1 MNEVWRA
8 ATQPARNP
16 ALARRSMRDR
26 NVMSHAPVHQMV
38 TRDTSS
44 PLNNAFLSWL
54 NHELRSPLNACVMWL
69 DVLALSPQPD
79 KLTQAVETIKR
90 NLARQA
96 RLVNDLNDA
105 GKVSSGGLEMRLG
118 PLDLVA
124 LLQRNLDAWQVLAA
138 GRQIALEH
146 TFELDVA
153 PVHGDPER
161 LTQAANHLVE
171 SAIAST
177 PGSGRVSLRLSGTD
191 AVCIL
196 EVEDTGA
203 ALSTEDVAN
212 LGTPLWRAPTTLRAR
227 AGLGLGI
234 AVAHHIAERHGGSL
248 AAASST
254 SGVRFTLTL
263 PLAARGRETGTV

>member
-1 MNEVWRA
+1 MNMEWRE
-8 ATQPARNP
+8 ATQPARNSAP
-16 ALARRSMRDR
+16 ARRSMRNR
-26 NVMSHAPVHQMV
+26 NVMSHTPVHQMV

-79 KLTQAVETIKR
+79 KLAQAVETIKR

-124 LLQRNLDAWQVLAA
+124 LLERNLSAWQVLAA
-138 GRQIALEH
+138 ARQIAFH
-146 TFELDVA
+146 HAFELDAA

-161 LTQAANHLVE
+161 LAQAANHLVE

-177 PGSGRVSLRLSGTD
+177 ASGGRVSLRLSGTD
-191 AVCIL
+191 GHCVVD
-196 EVEDTGA
+196 VEDTGA
-203 ALSTEDVAN
+203 ALSAEDAAN

-234 AVAHHIAERHGGSL
+234 AVAHHIAEKHGGSL

-254 SGVRFTLTL
+254 AGVRFTLTL
-263 PLAARGRETGTV
+263 PLAARGRETDTV

>member
-1 MNEVWRA
+1 
-8 ATQPARNP
+8 
-16 ALARRSMRDR
+16 MRDH
-26 NVMSHAPVHQMV
+26 NVMSHGPVHQMV

-79 KLTQAVETIKR
+79 KLAQAVETIKR

-118 PLDLVA
+118 PLDVVT
-124 LLQRNLDAWQVLAA
+124 LLKRNLDAWQLLAR
-138 GRQIALEH
+138 GRQVAFHPAI
-146 TFELDVA
+146 ELATA
-153 PVHGDPER
+153 PVDGDSDR
-161 LTQAANHLVE
+161 LAQAVNHLVE

-177 PGSGRVSLRLSGTD
+177 AGGGRVSLRVSAANGHC
-191 AVCIL
+191 VV

-203 ALSTEDVAN
+203 ALSAEDLTN

-227 AGLGLGI
+227 AGLGLGV
-234 AVAHHIAERHGGSL
+234 AVAHHIAEKHGGSL
-248 AAASST
+248 TATSSAA
-254 SGVRFTLTL
+254 GVRFTLTV
-263 PLAARGRETGTV
+263 PLAARGTDTVQVTQASRTPGS